1 MRMFDLS
8 DGSFKEEWISY
19 EPFQG
24 FYAWCYDW
32 QNDYVYASV
41 FRSGFTPSIFKF
53 AGKYKDAIGSAVSP
67 SIGPASKWNNISY
80 SIDANGAAGT
90 YAASLEGLNK
100 TNGNWELLQGNIQ
113 DNFDLS
119 SIDANTYNH
128 IRASFD
134 FVDSSY
140 GSSSPIQ
147 LKSMNVSYQTPSEI
161 VLSKN
166 NFTFSPDTN
175 LQGLPIES
183 SLKIRNISDI
193 DVPSLKVKYYLN
205 ASDTSSSDS
214 AFFNYTVSV
223 PKDSSVI
230 INNTIT
236 TSRLL
241 FNNEMKVVAETEM
254 PEYFTVNNIINKG
267 FYVSRDSINPKMKI
281 TFDGKEIL
289 NGDIVSS
296 NPKILITLEDNSP
309 LPLDTSYFTLI
320 YNNNALNFSRPDLD
334 YSYIPYPNSQSVI
347 EWNPKLENGKNV
359 LEILAR
365 DASGNY
371 FDTTSYQIIFYT
383 YTEND
388 IQNIFNIPNPFK
400 DATYFTFELRGTQ
413 VPEELFIR
421 IYTVAGRLIKDI
433 SIPTSHLSIGLNKF
447 YWDGRDQDGDEV
459 ANGLYFYKIV
469 YKNNGIVK
477 TATEKLAKVK

>member
-1 MRMFDLS
+1 MIDLT
-8 DGSFKEEWISY
+8 DGSFKEEWLSY
-19 EPFQG
+19 DPFQG
-24 FYAWCYDW
+24 FYSWCYDW
-32 QNDYVYASV
+32 QNDLVYASV

-53 AGKYKDAIGSAVSP
+53 AGKYKDASGNCVSP
-67 SIGPASKWNNISY
+67 SIGPAAKWNSINY
-80 SIDANGAAGT
+80 SIDANGATGT
-90 YAASLEGLNK
+90 YTAYLEGLNK
-100 TNGNWELLQGNIQ
+100 TNGNWDLLQSNLQ
-113 DNFDLS
+113 NNYDLTNV
-119 SIDANTYNH
+119 DAKNYNY
-128 IRASFD
+128 IRAKFN
-134 FVDSSY
+134 FVDSTY
-140 GSSSPIQ
+140 GSSNPIQ
-147 LKSMNVSYQTPSEI
+147 LKSLNVSYQNPTEI

-183 SLKIRNISDI
+183 SLKIRNIGDSN
-193 DVPSLKVKYYLN
+193 VPSLKVKYYLN

-214 AFFNYTVSV
+214 AFFNYNVSV

-230 INNTIT
+230 INNTIA

-241 FNNEMKVVAETEM
+241 FNNEMKVVAETET
-254 PEYFTVNNIINKG
+254 PEYFTVNNIIKKD
-267 FYVSRDSINPKMKI
+267 FYVSRDSVNPKMNV

-289 NGDIVSS
+289 NGDVVSS
-296 NPKILITLEDNSP
+296 HPKILITLEDNSP

-320 YNNNALNFSRPDLD
+320 YNNEALSFSQPDIN
-334 YSYIPYPNSQSVI
+334 YSYSPYPNSKSVI
-347 EWNPKLENGKNV
+347 EWSPQLQNGKNV

-371 FDTTSYQIIFYT
+371 SDSTSYRIIFYT

-388 IQNIFNIPNPFK
+388 IQNILNFPNPFK

-413 VPEELFIR
+413 VPEELLIK

-433 SIPTSHLSIGLNKF
+433 SIPPSQLSIGLNKF